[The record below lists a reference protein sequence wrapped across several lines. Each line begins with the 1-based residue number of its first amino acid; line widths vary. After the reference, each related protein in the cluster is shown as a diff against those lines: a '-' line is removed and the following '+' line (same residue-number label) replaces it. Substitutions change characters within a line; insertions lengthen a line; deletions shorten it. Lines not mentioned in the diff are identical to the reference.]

1 MVFPDGKHVPSE
13 DLAMAAS
20 LGLCAVI
27 MTVGGTVFALWNSLV
42 ALQPKSP
49 SVILLLMTVVCAIRS
64 TYMLLD
70 RQAIEDLSVSG
81 QEGDVVRYYV
91 ALLLAK
97 VADVLTILLFLLLSL
112 GFPRPRPTITAHELR
127 FLAAVVVISLYSDVF
142 QLLSVDFF
150 ASEYLT
156 RVIVSLVVIVATNF
170 YAAATRSEL
179 LDHQLDMA
187 ASRLYF
193 AWANGQHPMQVSS
206 VRLLQMGLHGLVP

>member
-1 MVFPDGKHVPSE
+1 MVFPNGKHVPSE

-27 MTVGGTVFALWNSLV
+27 MTVCGVVFALWNSLV

-49 SVILLLMTVVCAIRS
+49 SVTLLLMAVVCTIRA

-70 RQAIEDLSVSG
+70 RQAIQNLGVSG
-81 QEGDVVRYYV
+81 QEGELTQYCV

-97 VADVLTILLFLLLSL
+97 IADVLTILLFLLLSL

-127 FLAAVVVISLYSDVF
+127 FLAAAVVISLYSDVF

-193 AWANGQHPMQVSS
+193 A
-206 VRLLQMGLHGLVP
+206 